1 MHRVLADGNCGRPH
15 RCDERYIQRDQ
26 PMTAKPAR
34 SSPLPRILDDVWEAP
49 PRNRRRVGLVA
60 VSIGTA
66 LVVACVAFLKTSAR
80 MSQRDDQRIWGPI
93 ATPYEDHVSAAGGG
107 PFASVPTA
115 AVDSVRHAE
124 TARPAPRPRA
134 PAAPAP
140 RQPGY
145 LSVNSRPWAELSV
158 DGQVVGNTPQVKVRV
173 IPGRHQL
180 LLARPGFQAHSVWV
194 DVPAGVTVRLTNIT
208 LAEITQ

>member
-1 MHRVLADGNCGRPH
+1 MT
-15 RCDERYIQRDQ
+15 QRQ
-26 PMTAKPAR
+26 PT
-34 SSPLPRILDDVWEAP
+34 PLPRILDDVWEAP
-49 PRNRRRVGLVA
+49 PGNRRRVGLVA

-66 LVVACVAFLKTSAR
+66 LVVACVAFFKTSAR

-93 ATPYEDHVSAAGGG
+93 ATPYEDHASAAGGG
-107 PFASVPTA
+107 PIATLPTA

-124 TARPAPRPRA
+124 TARP
-134 PAAPAP
+134 
-140 RQPGY
+140 
-145 LSVNSRPWAELSV
+145 AELSV

-173 IPGRHQL
+173 IPGRHHL

>member
-1 MHRVLADGNCGRPH
+1 
-15 RCDERYIQRDQ
+15 
-26 PMTAKPAR
+26 MTAKPAR

-93 ATPYEDHVSAAGGG
+93 ATPYEDHGSAAGGG

-115 AVDSVRHAE
+115 AVDSVRHVE

-158 DGQVVGNTPQVKVRV
+158 DGQVVGNTPQVRVRV
-173 IPGRHQL
+173 IPGRHHL

>member
-1 MHRVLADGNCGRPH
+1 
-15 RCDERYIQRDQ
+15 
-26 PMTAKPAR
+26 MTAKPAR
-34 SSPLPRILDDVWEAP
+34 SSPPPRILDDVWEAP

-80 MSQRDDQRIWGPI
+80 LSQRDDQRIWGPI

-107 PFASVPTA
+107 PIATVPTA

-124 TARPAPRPRA
+124 TARPAPRLRA

-173 IPGRHQL
+173 IPGRHHL

-208 LAEITQ
+208 LTEITQ

>member
-1 MHRVLADGNCGRPH
+1 
-15 RCDERYIQRDQ
+15 
-26 PMTAKPAR
+26 MTAKPAR
-34 SSPLPRILDDVWEAP
+34 SSPLPQILDDVWEAP
-49 PRNRRRVGLVA
+49 PRNRRRVALVA

-66 LVVACVAFLKTSAR
+66 LVVACVAFFKTSAR

-93 ATPYEDHVSAAGGG
+93 ATPYEDHASAAGGG
-107 PFASVPTA
+107 PSATLPTA
-115 AVDSVRHAE
+115 AVDPVRHAE

-134 PAAPAP
+134 PAAPPPAP

-173 IPGRHQL
+173 IPGRHHL
-180 LLARPGFQAHSVWV
+180 LLARPGFLAHSAWV
-194 DVPAGVTVRLTNIT
+194 DVPAGATVRLTNIT

>member
-1 MHRVLADGNCGRPH
+1 
-15 RCDERYIQRDQ
+15 
-26 PMTAKPAR
+26 MTAKPAR
-34 SSPLPRILDDVWEAP
+34 SSPLPQIVDDVWEAP
-49 PRNRRRVGLVA
+49 PRNRRRVALVA

-66 LVVACVAFLKTSAR
+66 LVVACVAFFKTSAR

-93 ATPYEDHVSAAGGG
+93 ATPYEDHVGRAA
-107 PFASVPTA
+107 A
-115 AVDSVRHAE
+115 ADSVRHIE
-124 TARPAPRPRA
+124 TARPAPR
-134 PAAPAP
+134 P